1 MDVETLWHVLV
12 MDWTTVE
19 NTPPS
24 MRRPLELQ
32 RWHFRVE
39 RLAQL
44 MERSSGD
51 VVRELK
57 DQAHAMARRKQREM
71 EASLAEDFAVCRA
84 QGLQIKPP
92 WRRKLQ
98 ALAEITGQERET
110 VQQRVI
116 AAAESIQV
124 VEAR

>member
-1 MDVETLWHVLV
+1 MDVESLWHVLV
-12 MDWTTVE
+12 MDWTKVE

-32 RWHFRVE
+32 RWHLRVE
-39 RLAQL
+39 RLARM

-57 DQAHAMARRKQREM
+57 EQARAVAHRKRREM

-84 QGLQIKPP
+84 QGLQVKPP

-116 AAAESIQV
+116 DAAASIQV

>member
-1 MDVETLWHVLV
+1 MDPRSLWHVLV
-12 MDWTTVE
+12 MDWTAVE

-39 RLAQL
+39 RLAR
-44 MERSSGD
+44 MMDRSSGE

-57 DQAHAMARRKQREM
+57 EEARVMARGQQREM
-71 EASLAEDFAVCRA
+71 EAALAEDFAVCRA
-84 QGLQIKPP
+84 QGVQVKPP
-92 WRRKLQ
+92 WRRKLK

-116 AAAESIQV
+116 AAAEAIQV

>member
-1 MDVETLWHVLV
+1 MEVRPLWHVLV

-24 MRRPLELQ
+24 IRRPLELQ

-39 RLAQL
+39 RLAQMMNQPAAEIGRRL
-44 MERSSGD
+44 KEEARSA
-51 VVRELK
+51 
-57 DQAHAMARRKQREM
+57 AHRQRRQM

-84 QGLQIKPP
+84 QGQQIKPP
-92 WRRKLQ
+92 WRRKLK
-98 ALAEITGQERET
+98 ALAEISGQERED
-110 VQQRVI
+110 VQRRVI

>member
-1 MDVETLWHVLV
+1 MDVGSLWHVLV
-12 MDWTTVE
+12 KDWTTVE

-24 MRRPLELQ
+24 SRRPMELQ

-39 RLAQL
+39 RLAQMMDRAAGEL
-44 MERSSGD
+44 
-51 VVRELK
+51 VRELK
-57 DQAHAMARRKQREM
+57 DEARDLASRQQRVM
-71 EASLAEDFAVCRA
+71 EASLAEDFAVSRA
-84 QGLQIKPP
+84 QGQPVKPP

-98 ALAEITGQERET
+98 ALAEITGQERED

-116 AAAESIQV
+116 AAAEAIQV